1 MIKLIGLLLVAC
13 IVFMS
18 CYFTNEKT
26 QNDERFTDKAFKKT
40 NQKNKKQKVNSKV
53 PKYKT
58 QNTLKSSG
66 SKQKNKKSI
75 KK

>member
-13 IVFMS
+13 IVFIS
-18 CYFTNEKT
+18 CYFTNKKT
-26 QNDERFTDKAFKKT
+26 KDDERFTNKTFKKP
-40 NQKNKKQKVNSKV
+40 NQKNKKQKTNSKV
-53 PKYKT
+53 SKHKT
-58 QNTLKSSG
+58 QNTFKSSS